1 MNAESILTYR
11 RTLRKSRILQNWL
24 GREIDGKVHIL
35 VHWQHTVVKLGSRII
50 NRKEKNPV
58 KTRIPQIDQKSM
70 LSIDSRKMM
79 HHNKVFIHENNK
91 KKRAIERGLCLI
103 QRINQPIRPK
113 FIVWSRKKPL
123 SISLIFVFICFAP
136 SGMAFYHRMM
146 KQLKGNSIM
155 EATDRKWI
163 SSYWHLQPTEEPKL
177 CSEEYVALGNVYD
190 FFWTKKYMCKGENL
204 LVLASEIQICCTV
217 TPPKHK

>member
-11 RTLRKSRILQNWL
+11 RTLWKSRILQNWL
-24 GREIDGKVHIL
+24 GREIDGKDHIL
-35 VHWQHTVVKLGSRII
+35 VHWQHTVVKLRSRII
-50 NRKEKNPV
+50 NREEKTV

-70 LSIDSRKMM
+70 LSIDLRKMM

-113 FIVWSRKKPL
+113 FIVLSRKKPL

-146 KQLKGNSIM
+146 KLLKGNSIM
-155 EATDRKWI
+155 EATDKVNILILTSTAHRGAQT
-163 SSYWHLQPTEEPKL
+163 L
-177 CSEEYVALGNVYD
+177 
-190 FFWTKKYMCKGENL
+190 FWR
-204 LVLASEIQICCTV
+204 ICCSW
-217 TPPKHK
+217 